1 MIENKLKNK
10 LLVRQN
16 GGITMIRIT
25 DLRKEVKEG
34 DWTNVFKKAVETLVS
49 QGGGT
54 LYVPAG
60 CYYTHSIQ
68 LKSNIT
74 LYLEAGAVLDFTDD
88 IENYEVISM
97 EFEGIAG
104 TMYKPL
110 IYASEEENV
119 SVVGQGRINGNGK
132 RWWEESK
139 NFPHKRPYL
148 VCFDRCKHVRLEGVT
163 LENSPVWTVHPIYC
177 DDVVIH
183 GVKIKNP
190 ADSPNTDGIDP
201 DSSKNIRISDCIID
215 VGDDCIAIKSGTED
229 TPKKMPCENITITNC
244 NMLHG
249 HGGVVIGSEMS
260 GGVRNITIS
269 NCVFQETDRG
279 IRLKTR
285 RKRGSIMEN
294 MVFENIVMDKVMC
307 PFVFNMYYYCGA
319 GGKEKHVWDKAAYP
333 LDETTPAIR
342 DIMISNIL
350 VTSATA
356 AAGFMYGLAEQP
368 IENIRFSNCSIR
380 MVSDGKPA
388 TPAMMAQLEPMQGDG
403 FFLRNV
409 KGICFSNVHI
419 TGVKGEVINTDETV
433 DITVS

>member
-1 MIENKLKNK
+1 MLTITEF
-10 LLVRQN
+10 RQY
-16 GGITMIRIT
+16 
-25 DLRKEVKEG
+25 VKGE
-34 DWTNVFKKAVETLVS
+34 DWTDAFKKAIEHLDG

-60 CYYTHSIQ
+60 SYSTHSIQ
-68 LKSNIT
+68 LRSDMT
-74 LYLEAGAVLDFTDD
+74 LYLDSGAILNFTDD
-88 IENYEVISM
+88 VENYEVISM

-104 TMYKPL
+104 SMYMPL
-110 IYASEEENV
+110 IYASGEKNV
-119 SVVGQGRINGNGK
+119 AVIGQGRLNGNGQ
-132 RWWEESK
+132 RWWKESK
-139 NFPHKRPYL
+139 QLPHKRPYL
-148 VCFDRCKHVRLEGVT
+148 VCFDRCQHVRLEGVT

-177 DDVVIH
+177 EDVIIR
-183 GVKIKNP
+183 GITIKNP

-201 DSSKNIRISDCIID
+201 DSSRNVRISDCIID
-215 VGDDCIAIKSGTED
+215 VGDDCIAIKAGTED

-260 GGVRNITIS
+260 GGIRNIAIT

-285 RKRGSIMEN
+285 RKRGNAMEN
-294 MVFENIVMDKVMC
+294 MVFDNIVMDKVMC

-342 DIMISNIL
+342 NIMISNSM

-356 AAGFMYGLAEQP
+356 AAGFFYGLAEQP
-368 IENIRFSNCSIR
+368 IENVMLSNVSVC
-380 MVSDGKPA
+380 MVQDGAPDM
-388 TPAMMAQLEPMQGDG
+388 PAMMSQLEPMQGEG
-403 FFLRNV
+403 FFLRNA
-409 KGICFSNVHI
+409 KNICFSNVRI
-419 TGVKGEVINTDETV
+419 SGQKGERIDTDQTV
-433 DITVS
+433 DLTIR

>member
-1 MIENKLKNK
+1 MIKNRLKDK
-10 LLVRQN
+10 LLCQQN
-16 GGITMIRIT
+16 GGNAMLLIT
-25 DLRKEVKEG
+25 DLKEQVKNG
-34 DWTNVFKKAVETLVS
+34 DWTEAFKKAVEILNG

-54 LYVPAG
+54 ICVPPG
-60 CYYTHSIQ
+60 SYCTRSIQ
-68 LKSNIT
+68 LKSNMV
-74 LYLEAGAVLDFTDD
+74 LNLEAGALLDFTDD

-110 IYASEEENV
+110 IYASGAENV
-119 SVVGQGRINGNGK
+119 SVIGQGRMNGNGR

-139 NFPHKRPYL
+139 QFPHKRPYF
-148 VCFDRCKHVRLEGVT
+148 VCFDHCRHVRLEGIT
-163 LENSPVWTVHPIYC
+163 LENSPVWTVNPIYC
-177 DDVVIH
+177 DDVVIR
-183 GVKIKNP
+183 GIKIKNP

-201 DSSKNIRISDCIID
+201 DSSRNIRISDCIID

-229 TPKKMPCENITITNC
+229 TPEKLPCENITITNC

-260 GGVRNITIS
+260 GGIRNVTIS

-285 RKRGSIMEN
+285 RKRGNAMEN

-307 PFVFNMYYYCGA
+307 PFVFNMYYFCGA
-319 GGKEKHVWDKAAYP
+319 RGKEKHVWDKAAYP
-333 LDETTPAIR
+333 LDETTPAMR
-342 DIMISNIL
+342 DIIISNIL

-368 IENIRFSNCSIR
+368 VENIMMSNCSIR
-380 MVSDGKPA
+380 MAADGKPDK
-388 TPAMMAQLEPMQGDG
+388 PAMMDQLEPMQGHG
-403 FFLRNV
+403 FFLRNA
-409 KGICFSNVHI
+409 KNISFNNVRI
-419 TGVKGEVINTDETV
+419 TGTDGEAIDMDDTV
-433 DITVS
+433 DLTIV